1 MCIQEKPENEVCM
14 FGMSLRCLYLIMY
27 VTSLFTVFEFQALSS
42 TFMVHCHSQKLKAI
56 KEENTQGQK
65 T

>member
-1 MCIQEKPENEVCM
+1 MRIQEKPENEVCM
-14 FGMSLRCLYLIMY
+14 FGMSLRCLHLITY
-27 VTSLFTVFEFQALSS
+27 VTSLLIVFEFQALTS

-56 KEENTQGQK
+56 KEDNTQGQK